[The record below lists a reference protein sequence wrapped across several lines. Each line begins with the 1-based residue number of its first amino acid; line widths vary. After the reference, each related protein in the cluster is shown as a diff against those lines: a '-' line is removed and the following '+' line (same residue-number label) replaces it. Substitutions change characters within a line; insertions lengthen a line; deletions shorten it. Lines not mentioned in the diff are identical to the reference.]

1 MADFI
6 KRLSLRKK
14 PKAAASKD
22 GELPP
27 PPKPGKNSW
36 KIDDA
41 FLETKIAD
49 DLDDTQVDKFRTL
62 MGSSSLEFE
71 PTMVNLGVAIELF
84 DDYTADKKNSL
95 DKSVSRYMWVFMTE
109 NPLGDQLRIVFEKLQ
124 EKKILVPSETG
135 STFSVA
141 DQAA

>member
-1 MADFI
+1 MENF
-6 KRLSLRKK
+6 LHHQSLVSHCKSARYSTITRNK
-14 PKAAASKD
+14 
-22 GELPP
+22 
-27 PPKPGKNSW
+27 GKNSW